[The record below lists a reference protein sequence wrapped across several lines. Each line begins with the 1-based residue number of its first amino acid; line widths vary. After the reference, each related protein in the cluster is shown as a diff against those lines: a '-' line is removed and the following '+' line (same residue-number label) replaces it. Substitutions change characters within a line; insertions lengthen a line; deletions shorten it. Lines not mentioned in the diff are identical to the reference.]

1 VRAECNSHSKTNNAM
16 ELFTSLSNY
25 YGQCMFAFAVL
36 YACFSGIG
44 TLCLCG
50 EKATPF
56 VPKNMSLYEGPSR
69 SNFFSFDHICRKY

>member
-1 VRAECNSHSKTNNAM
+1 MGAECNSRSKTNNAM

-44 TLCLCG
+44 TMRSCG
-50 EKATPF
+50 EKATPS
-56 VPKNMSLYEGPSR
+56 VKKNMSLR
-69 SNFFSFDHICRKY
+69 VRVDQTFFSFDYICRK

>member
-1 VRAECNSHSKTNNAM
+1 VGAECNSHSRTNNAM

-44 TLCLCG
+44 TMCLCG
-50 EKATPF
+50 EKATPSSK
-56 VPKNMSLYEGPSR
+56 KNIYIIIRGFESIKL
-69 SNFFSFDHICRKY
+69 F